1 MEVTG
6 SEHPEDLLV
15 HGEDEDLAGPA
26 TWLRGH
32 PRWAVGLGLLGV
44 VGVVLAAGWYVR
56 AGPRLPTLVTAS
68 QPPGAVADLAV
79 GPWTSGADG
88 RPTGPPQVTMEAQV
102 LFEHV
107 PPTGSEVLGMDG
119 PGLLRSTSS
128 IRRVEPTQPQVTLRL
143 NASLDCSAV
152 PLPVRPG
159 SYRLRMRVVDGSRT
173 TEGTL
178 AADQLGQDWA
188 SAVDQACG
196 SWLVRRDLLV
206 TAVTGTTDPVRPR
219 ASVTLA
225 ITNLARFPATL
236 VDEEPRPNIISVSR
250 TPAGPLRLP
259 PGGTTQVR
267 TEVDLARC
275 DAVPSPVDT
284 SIPGASPVDTGV
296 LGVAATFGTVPPA
309 ATAQPWFDGTGPT
322 GMLFTQAAGDTLLAL
337 LQQACGDVNA
347 VVPLIA
353 PGGVH
358 VDPDTKVMT
367 VKLLL
372 DMAPGKVTDLQLVS
386 DPYLPDQASFTPLWV
401 RTSSLV
407 PDSSGQASVTLAYR
421 APAGGCGPASG
432 AWLPGV
438 TAVAH
443 VPGPAGVRTLS
454 YSLAVDLWEN
464 PQAIEQLCPG
474 GTR

>member
-1 MEVTG
+1 VAG
-6 SEHPEDLLV
+6 GPEDLLV
-15 HGEDEDLAGPA
+15 HGEDESRLAGPA
-26 TWLRGH
+26 TWLRDH
-32 PRWAVGLGLLGV
+32 PRWAVGLGLLAV

-56 AGPRLPTLVTAS
+56 SGPRLPTLVTGN
-68 QPPGAVADLAV
+68 QRPGAVADLAV
-79 GPWTSGADG
+79 GPWTAGGDG
-88 RPTGPPQVTMEAQV
+88 RPTGPPQVTMDAQV
-102 LFEHV
+102 SFDHV
-107 PPTGSEVLGMDG
+107 PPTGSEVVGMDG

-128 IRRVEPTQPQVTLRL
+128 IHRVEPTQPQVTFQLR
-143 NASLDCSAV
+143 ASLDCAAV
-152 PLPVRPG
+152 PLPVQPG
-159 SYRLRMRVVDGSRT
+159 SYRLRVRVVDGSRT
-173 TEGTL
+173 AEGTL
-178 AADQLGQDWA
+178 AAGQLGQDWG

-196 SWLVRRDLLV
+196 SWLVRQDLLV

-219 ASVTLA
+219 VNVTLA
-225 ITNLARFPATL
+225 ITNLARSPATL
-236 VDEEPRPNIISVSR
+236 VDEEPSSNNISVSR

-259 PGGTTQVR
+259 AGGTTQVR
-267 TEVDLARC
+267 TVVVLARC

-284 SIPGASPVDTGV
+284 SLPGVSPVDTGA
-296 LGVAATFGTVPPA
+296 LGVVATFGTVPPA

-322 GMLFTQAAGDTLLAL
+322 GVLFTQAAGDTLLAL
-337 LQQACGDVNA
+337 LQHACGDVNA

-358 VDPDTKVMT
+358 LDPDTRVVT

-372 DMAPGKVTDLQLVS
+372 DMAPGKVTDLELVS
-386 DPYLPDQASFTPLWV
+386 DPYLPDQASFTPLWA
-401 RTSSLV
+401 RTSTLV

-421 APAGGCGPASG
+421 APAGGCGPATG

-454 YSLAVDLWEN
+454 YSLAVDLWES
-464 PQAIEQLCPG
+464 PQAIAQLCPG

>member
-1 MEVTG
+1 M
-6 SEHPEDLLV
+6 D
-15 HGEDEDLAGPA
+15 
-26 TWLRGH
+26 
-32 PRWAVGLGLLGV
+32 
-44 VGVVLAAGWYVR
+44 
-56 AGPRLPTLVTAS
+56 
-68 QPPGAVADLAV
+68 
-79 GPWTSGADG
+79 
-88 RPTGPPQVTMEAQV
+88 AQV
-102 LFEHV
+102 LFGHV
-107 PPTGSEVLGMDG
+107 SPTGLEVLGMDG
-119 PGLLRSTSS
+119 PGLLRSSSS
-128 IRRVEPTQPQVTLRL
+128 IRRVEPTQPRVALQL

-152 PLPVRPG
+152 PLPVPPG

-178 AADQLGQDWA
+178 AAGQLGQDWA

-196 SWLVRRDLLV
+196 SWLARRDLLV
-206 TAVTGTTDPVRPR
+206 TEVTGTTDPVRPR
-219 ASVTLA
+219 AFVTLA
-225 ITNLARFPATL
+225 ITNLAHSPATL
-236 VDEEPRPNIISVSR
+236 VDDEPRPNIISVSR

-259 PGGTTQVR
+259 PGGTTQVQ

-284 SIPGASPVDTGV
+284 SIPGATPIDTSV

-309 ATAQPWFDGTGPT
+309 ATTRPWFDGTGPT
-322 GMLFTQAAGDTLLAL
+322 GVLFTQGAGDTLLAL
-337 LQQACGDVNA
+337 LQHACGDVNA

-353 PGGVH
+353 PDGVH
-358 VDPDTKVMT
+358 VDPDTKVVT

-386 DPYLPDQASFTPLWV
+386 DPYLPDQASFTPLWE

-407 PDSSGQASVTLAYR
+407 PDGSGQASVTLAYR
-421 APAGGCGPASG
+421 APAGGCGELTG

-443 VPGPAGVRTLS
+443 VPGPGGVRTLS

-464 PQAIEQLCPG
+464 PQAIGLLCPG
-474 GTR
+474 GTG